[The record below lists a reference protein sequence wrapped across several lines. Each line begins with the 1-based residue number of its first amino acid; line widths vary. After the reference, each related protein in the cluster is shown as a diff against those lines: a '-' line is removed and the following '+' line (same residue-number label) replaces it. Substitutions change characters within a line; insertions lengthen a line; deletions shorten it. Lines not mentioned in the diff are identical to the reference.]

1 VRRDPNLR
9 TEAFP
14 LDVVQRW
21 MQAVIVHPGE
31 IDDALASESAE
42 QEIEAS
48 RLEDLVKRSH
58 SLTPE
63 ERVEI
68 YHGMYLLRMEEAL
81 GSDYPA
87 TKHFLGDE
95 TFTEL
100 VREYIQRHPSRSY
113 TLNRL
118 GDHLPKFFSDEP
130 DRENA
135 AFLHD
140 LASAEL
146 AITQAFDA
154 EESPRLTSEQVQSIP
169 QESWAAARLRPA
181 ASLRLLE
188 TRHPVTDHL
197 NAAKRDLPA
206 PNARRKASYLVV
218 WRKDYSVF
226 QMELTRTE
234 FVLLRSLAGG
244 APLGEAVAQ
253 ALTSLKSSESQKK
266 VFKWF
271 RTWIGEGMF
280 SAVEVLSSN
289 Q

>member
-1 VRRDPNLR
+1 VRHDPNLR

-14 LDVVQRW
+14 LDIVQRW

-31 IDDALASESAE
+31 ISDALASESAE
-42 QEIEAS
+42 QEIEAT
-48 RLEDLVKRSH
+48 RLGDLVKPSH
-58 SLTPE
+58 SLSPE
-63 ERVEI
+63 ERLEI
-68 YHGMYLLRMEEAL
+68 YHDMYLLRMEEAL
-81 GSDYPA
+81 AADYPA

-95 TFTEL
+95 AFVNL
-100 VREYIQRHPSRSY
+100 ARNYVQRYPSRSY

-118 GDHLPKFFSDEP
+118 GDHLPQFFKDEP
-130 DRENA
+130 EREHA

-146 AITQAFDA
+146 AINQAFDA
-154 EESPRLTSEQVQSIP
+154 EESPRLAAEQVQAIP
-169 QESWAAARLRPA
+169 QDAWATARLRPA
-181 ASLRLLE
+181 ASLRILE
-188 TRHPVTDHL
+188 TRHPVGDHL
-197 NAAKRDLPA
+197 SAAKRGLPA

-234 FVLLRSLAGG
+234 FVLLRSLANGT
-244 APLGEAVAQ
+244 PLGEAVAL

-271 RTWIGEGMF
+271 RTWVAEGMF
-280 SAVEVLSSN
+280 STVDV
-289 Q
+289 

>member
-1 VRRDPNLR
+1 MRRDPNLR

-31 IDDALASESAE
+31 IDEALSSDEAGREIGASK
-42 QEIEAS
+42 
-48 RLEDLVKRSH
+48 LGDLIKPSH

-68 YHGMYLLRMEEAL
+68 YHDMYLLRMEEAL

-87 TKHFLGDE
+87 IKHFLGEDA
-95 TFTEL
+95 FVEL
-100 VREYIQRHPSRSY
+100 VRGYVQRYPSRSY

-118 GDHLPKFFSDEP
+118 GDNFPQFFLDDPE
-130 DRENA
+130 RKYA

-140 LASAEL
+140 LACAEL

-154 EESPRLTSEQVQSIP
+154 DESPRLTSEQVQSIP
-169 QESWAAARLRPA
+169 QDAWASARLRPS

-188 TRHPVTDHL
+188 TRHPVSEHL
-197 NAAKRDLPA
+197 DAAKRGLPS

-218 WRKDYSVF
+218 WRRDYSVF
-226 QMELTRTE
+226 KMELTRTE
-234 FVLLRSLAGG
+234 FALLRSLAGG
-244 APLGEAVAQ
+244 FPLGDAVAR

-280 SAVEVLSSN
+280 GAVEV
-289 Q
+289 

>member
-1 VRRDPNLR
+1 MRHDPNLR

-21 MQAVIVHPGE
+21 MQAVIVHPGQIGE
-31 IDDALASESAE
+31 ALASEQAE

-48 RLEDLVKRSH
+48 NLAGLIKPSH
-58 SLTPE
+58 SLSPE

-68 YHGMYLLRMEEAL
+68 YHDMYLLRMEEAL

-87 TKHFLGDE
+87 IKHHLGE
-95 TFTEL
+95 EAFVEL
-100 VREYIQRHPSRSY
+100 VRDYVQKYPSRSY

-118 GDHLPKFFSDEP
+118 GDHLPKFFLDE
-130 DRENA
+130 RERDDT

-146 AITQAFDA
+146 AITQAFDS
-154 EESPRLTSEQVQSIP
+154 EESPRLNLDQVQAIP
-169 QESWAAARLRPA
+169 RDAWSTARLRPS

-188 TRHPVTDHL
+188 TRHPVAEHL
-197 NAAKRDLPA
+197 NAARRDLPA
-206 PNARRKASYLVV
+206 PNLRHRRSFLVV

-234 FVLLRSLAGG
+234 FVPLRSLVGG
-244 APLGEAVAQ
+244 SPLGEAVAL
-253 ALTSLKSSESQKK
+253 ALTSLRSSESQKK
-266 VFKWF
+266 VFMWF

-280 SAVEVLSSN
+280 SAAEA
-289 Q
+289 

>member
-1 VRRDPNLR
+1 MQRDPNLR

-21 MQAVIVHPGE
+21 MQAVIVYPGE

-48 RLEDLVKRSH
+48 RLGDLIKPSH

-68 YHGMYLLRMEEAL
+68 YHDMYLLRMEEAL
-81 GSDYPA
+81 ASDYPA
-87 TKHFLGDE
+87 IKHYLGDDAFFE
-95 TFTEL
+95 M
-100 VREYIQRHPSRSY
+100 VRDYVQRYPSRSY

-118 GDHLPKFFSDEP
+118 GDHLPQFFLDDPE
-130 DRENA
+130 RKNA
-135 AFLHD
+135 AFLYD

-154 EESPRLTSEQVQSIP
+154 EESPRLTLEQVQAIP
-169 QESWAAARLRPA
+169 QDGWATARLRPA
-181 ASLRLLE
+181 SSLRLLE

-197 NAAKRDLPA
+197 NAAKRALPA
-206 PNARRKASYLVV
+206 SNLRRKTSYLVV

-234 FVLLRSLAGG
+234 FVLLRSLAAGT
-244 APLGEAVAQ
+244 ALGDAVAQ
-253 ALTSLKSSESQKK
+253 TLTSLKSSESQKK

-280 SAVEVLSSN
+280 DAVAP
-289 Q
+289 